1 MQCRDTDLGNDSILQ
16 QWSYIKSQMMDRCL
30 FPGGYHLTISKR
42 KGQLLDE
49 LKRNTWFLKRYT
61 AIAES
66 HNCVIIRSPRLF
78 QERIFRNHFD
88 KLRMQ
93 SAIFHEKHKH
103 NYAWPQCHSQQNIV
117 GWYYRWA
124 RHILICRQV
133 MNGPST
139 FDFVFMALIGNA
151 SSIVPYWCPQTSDY
165 DCSA

>member
-30 FPGGYHLTISKR
+30 FPGGYHLTISKM

-103 NYAWPQCHSQQNIV
+103 NYAWPRAIRNKTSLDGSTDERDTFLFVGKLWMGSPLSILFSWHSL
-117 GWYYRWA
+117 GMR
-124 RHILICRQV
+124 
-133 MNGPST
+133 
-139 FDFVFMALIGNA
+139 
-151 SSIVPYWCPQTSDY
+151 PQ
-165 DCSA
+165 